1 MEDRVENGTRTT
13 LELKP
18 RDLVWGLCWLG
29 SREGGSPRRSRNKMS
44 KEGKSSHLRPVTNCT
59 RTHLER
65 PAMGRP
71 ESTEWALRAARSR
84 AEGRNGRRG
93 DMGAIRGCERK
104 SYQPENWMNLLRVIS
119 TFALLLRFIFLFC
132 FVVVVV
138 VRLSPQFWKLRV
150 PEMNKWCNLYSH
162 RT

>member
-44 KEGKSSHLRPVTNCT
+44 KEGKSSHLRPVTKCT
-59 RTHLER
+59 RSHLER

-84 AEGRNGRRG
+84 AEGRNGHRG
-93 DMGAIRGCERK
+93 DLGAMWGCEWK
-104 SYQPENWMNLLRVIS
+104 FYQPESWMILLILIS
-119 TFALLLRFIFLFC
+119 TFALLLPFIFLFC
-132 FVVVVV
+132 FVVVV